1 MPGTTLYLQNRRLN
15 GKNTECHFLRALE
28 DIKFHRSYGTGAWK
42 CSARMEMHTFCDASE
57 MASSAVS
64 YLRIVNNTSEVQV
77 TFGLGK
83 AKLTAAHTTTIP
95 RLELWAAF
103 LRVEMTEPVH
113 KELEQNRIR
122 WPTTRTA
129 NSYWVTSQMNPVYSM
144 YMLATAWNAFVARQL
159 HINGSTLPY
168 QYEPCRSSY
177 TINRSKKREHARGT
191 PDGSK
196 VSVQQPFN
204 YSQTTA
210 PHQNELVYKFSCSGR
225 SLCLGS
231 YSQHVRIRC

>member
-15 GKNTECHFLRALE
+15 GKNTECHSLRALE

-83 AKLTAAHTTTIP
+83 AKLIAAHATITP
-95 RLELWAAF
+95 RLELWAAVLG
-103 LRVEMTEPVH
+103 LRWLSLST
-113 KELEQNRIR
+113 KNSNRNRIR

-129 NSYWVTSQMNPVYSM
+129 NSYWVTSQMNPVDSM
-144 YMLATAWNAFVARQL
+144 NMLATGWNAFVARQL

-177 TINRSKKREHARGT
+177 TINRSK
-191 PDGSK
+191 
-196 VSVQQPFN
+196 
-204 YSQTTA
+204 
-210 PHQNELVYKFSCSGR
+210 
-225 SLCLGS
+225 
-231 YSQHVRIRC
+231 